1 MKLIRGHV
9 FGLYIG
15 LKVIVMDQWLI
26 ISVFAAAVAV
36 YAMVDILMIR
46 MSYKKKA
53 IWFAI
58 VVLIPIVG
66 PILYLLK
73 KKKLAEV

>member
-1 MKLIRGHV
+1 MIDPVFRGY
-9 FGLYIG
+9 LG
-15 LKVIVMDQWLI
+15 LKVNVMDQWLI

-46 MSYKKKA
+46 MYKKKA

-73 KKKLAEV
+73 KKKLAEI

>member
-1 MKLIRGHV
+1 MRDLVFRGY
-9 FGLYIG
+9 LG
-15 LKVIVMDQWLI
+15 LKVNVMDQWLI

>member
-1 MKLIRGHV
+1 MRDPVFRGY
-9 FGLYIG
+9 LG
-15 LKVIVMDQWLI
+15 LKVNVMDQWLI

-53 IWFAI
+53 LWFAI
-58 VVLIPIVG
+58 VVLIPLVG